1 MNKDRR
7 RYRKFKVSKLIKVCA
22 YIFLFGYILR
32 EANYIAVNTSY
43 LNTGELMGVQSMM
56 MMVWACF
63 IAFLFAAIIFG
74 IGEIVEYYE
83 NKNLHLSDTHTKSAD
98 DLTK

>member
-1 MNKDRR
+1 MKL
-7 RYRKFKVSKLIKVCA
+7 KVSKLIKVCA

-56 MMVWACF
+56 MVWACF
-63 IAFLFAAIIFG
+63 IAFLFAAIIYG

-83 NKNLHLSDTHTKSAD
+83 NKNLRLSDMYTKSAD